1 MAAWAR
7 AVGMNSSVQITAA
20 GTPSPSSAIPS
31 CRLHE
36 LHDPQSPMAV
46 TTASHRA
53 ASCRR
58 TSGSATREA
67 LGFAS
72 VTTSRTR

>member
-20 GTPSPSSAIPS
+20 GTPRASNAIPS

-46 TTASHRA
+46 TTASQWSS
-53 ASCRR
+53 ASS
-58 TSGSATREA
+58 TSGAATRVA
-67 LGFAS
+67 LGFVT
-72 VTTSRTR
+72 VTTSRRR